1 MIRQKSIVVGRNMI
15 QEFDY
20 EKHYIYKF
28 SDMWFEAK
36 QLVSLLNRMGM
47 WTEVKTNTTKYRI
60 LQDELRWLE
69 VPFDFFGDVAAPL
82 FDDYRITTNGR
93 ILDKKNHEMAINNL
107 SVRLTVDG
115 LQRQYYVA
123 DLMWH
128 AFVDNNYDPELRLI
142 YFANTNAEFKRKT
155 ANNDIGLDELMIK
168 SKQQD
173 KYDAAVADKAD
184 PSPQTLTTTPGETL
198 FGTTLEIDTPEPLHD
213 EQHEQLQDIQ
223 QTTELNGSAPRVMTV
238 KRRER
243 RVY

>member
-15 QEFDY
+15 QEVDY
-20 EKHYIYKF
+20 EKSYIYKF

-36 QLVSLLNRMGM
+36 QLVSLTNRMKM

-107 SVRLTVDG
+107 SVRLTVGG

-142 YFANTNAEFKRKT
+142 YFTNTNAEFKRKT

-173 KYDAAVADKAD
+173 KYDAAVGDKAD
-184 PSPQTLTTTPGETL
+184 PSPQPITTAPEEPQAREVL
-198 FGTTLEIDTPEPLHD
+198 FGTTPEISIPTPQYNERHEEP
-213 EQHEQLQDIQ
+213 
-223 QTTELNGSAPRVMTV
+223 TNSNGSAPQIV
-238 KRRER
+238 KVRRQQR